1 LSNATNPAA
10 SAALRLSTACM
21 LAACVLSACMLSAC
35 DNAVQ
40 ANKRMPYAVQGDARS
55 VLYPLS
61 VKRDSEDV
69 HIVLKES
76 APVPEVFSVDPS
88 GRAEVFNFTIEGHT
102 VTVPGKFDHIQLR
115 HEGAA
120 AIDIVSEDTVK

>member
-1 LSNATNPAA
+1 
-10 SAALRLSTACM
+10 
-21 LAACVLSACMLSAC
+21 
-35 DNAVQ
+35 
-40 ANKRMPYAVQGDARS
+40 MPYAIQGDARS

-69 HIVLKES
+69 RIVLNES
-76 APVPEVFSVDPS
+76 APVPDIVEVDPS
-88 GRAEVFNFTIEGHT
+88 GRAAAFNFTVEGHT

-115 HEGAA
+115 HKGAA